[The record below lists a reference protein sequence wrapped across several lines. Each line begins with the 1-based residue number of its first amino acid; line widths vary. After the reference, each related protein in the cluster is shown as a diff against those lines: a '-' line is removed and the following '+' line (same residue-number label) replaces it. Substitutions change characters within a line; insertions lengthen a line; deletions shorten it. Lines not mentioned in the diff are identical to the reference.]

1 MCQKSF
7 LRCSSIFCGLWLL
20 ASLCW
25 EIKIFHH
32 GGTEEHRVNL
42 SAAAMLLASCIGPS
56 SGVLGFAEDSASSG

>member
-1 MCQKSF
+1 MVFGAGSLLLMCQKSF

-32 GGTEEHRVNL
+32 GGHRGAQGKSFAL
-42 SAAAMLLASCIGPS
+42 SW
-56 SGVLGFAEDSASSG
+56 